1 MDRRALARGGTQQVE
16 GAARLPQ
23 LERREQRAVDR
34 EQVEVRRLPA
44 AAALGQL
51 AAFGGGGRRA
61 GGGGLALREGGG
73 GAR

>member
-1 MDRRALARGGTQQVE
+1 VDRRALARGGAQQVE

-23 LERREQRAVDR
+23 LERREQRAVDG
-34 EQVEVRRLPA
+34 EQVGVRRLPA

-51 AAFGGGGRRA
+51 AAFGGGRRRA
-61 GGGGLALREGGG
+61 GGGLALGEEWRA